1 MLLQGFSFLTFLLK
15 VVFDLFSNACP
26 VLVAGSYFLLDSTD
40 FCSFLLGFQYMLY
53 KEAKNFYME
62 VNSKQHP

>member
-15 VVFDLFSNACP
+15 VVGFDLFSNACLM
-26 VLVAGSYFLLDSTD
+26 LVTD
-40 FCSFLLGFQYMLY
+40 FCSSLLGFQYMSY

-62 VNSKQHP
+62 VNLKQHP